1 MTYRYI
7 FYFIALIFLS
17 GCMGGNLPKG
27 VLPKQKMVAVLVDIH
42 LAESIN
48 NQRFSM
54 SLLQDS
60 LPENLYL
67 SICRKNGVER
77 ADVEKSLLY
86 YGKHTRDYVPIY
98 DEVLNILSE
107 MEVKAKSD
115 TIKPINAGGPGP
127 DTAKVK
133 AASQPANNQPPVVN

>member
-1 MTYRYI
+1 MKYRII
-7 FYFIALIFLS
+7 FYLIALSVIIS
-17 GCMGGNLPKG
+17 CTGENLPDG
-27 VLPKQKMVAVLVDIH
+27 VLPRKKMVAVLVDIH

-48 NQRFSM
+48 NQRYSM

-67 SICRKNGVER
+67 SICKKYNIER

-86 YGKHTRDYVPIY
+86 YGKHTREYVPIY
-98 DEVLNILSE
+98 DEVLNVLSE

-115 TIKPINAGGPGP
+115 TIKPANAGGFNL
-127 DTAKVK
+127 DTSKVK
-133 AASQPANNQPPVVN
+133 TANPPAANQPPVVN

>member
-1 MTYRYI
+1 MKNRFI
-7 FYFIALIFLS
+7 FYMIALLVMV
-17 GCMGGNLPKG
+17 GCTGENLPEG
-27 VLPKQKMVAVLVDIH
+27 VLPKKKMVAVLVDIH

-67 SICRKNGVER
+67 SICKKYNVER

-86 YGKHTRDYVPIY
+86 YGKHTREYLPIY
-98 DEVLNILSE
+98 EEVLNILSE
-107 MEVKAKSD
+107 IEVKAKSD
-115 TIKPINAGGPGP
+115 TIRPVNAGGLNL
-127 DTAKVK
+127 DTSKVK
-133 AASQPANNQPPVVN
+133 KDGQPAGNQLPTVQ